1 MLKRINNCLGR
12 FTTTFDNIYQK
23 RINFNSFLKSYKTMN
38 EITTILNNFLV
49 ETKASAALIL
59 NGKGKLITSLNLD
72 YSDSIAAM
80 SAGILSMSEKFLID
94 LEKGSLKQLYLKSS
108 DGVVVGNKISGS
120 NFVIAFSREGSNLGI
135 LMHSTDELSVELSKN
150 SLLK

>member
-1 MLKRINNCLGR
+1 
-12 FTTTFDNIYQK
+12 
-23 RINFNSFLKSYKTMN
+23 MN
-38 EITTILNNFLV
+38 EITTILNTFLV
-49 ETKASAALIL
+49 DTKASAALIL

-72 YSDSIAAM
+72 YGDSIAAM
-80 SAGILSMSEKFLID
+80 SAAILSMSEKFLVD

-120 NFVIAFSREGSNLGI
+120 NFVIAFSREGSNLGL
-135 LMHSTDELSVELSKN
+135 LMHSTDELSAELSKN